1 MSVLIDSDIVIEVLR
16 ARDAEILTQ
25 WSVLADLRSPNLIP
39 ILVSPITVA
48 EIGAGAFAHELPLI
62 SRFFAPLTSVAIDQ
76 KIGQLA
82 GQYLRQYSKSHNLK
96 IANALIAASAVQNQA
111 ALWTRNRKH
120 YPMVDL
126 SFYA

>member
-16 ARDAEILTQ
+16 ARDRAILAQ
-25 WSVLADLRSPNLIP
+25 WSLLAESTTP
-39 ILVSPITVA
+39 ILVSPITFA
-48 EIGAGAFAHELPLI
+48 EVGAGALPHELQII
-62 SRFFAPLTSVAIDQ
+62 SQFFSPLTCIAIEM

-82 GQYLRQYSKSHNLK
+82 GEYLRQFGKSHNVQV
-96 IANALIAASAVQNQA
+96 ADALIAASAAQNEA

-120 YPMVDL
+120 YPMPDL